1 MRGSGGVRQWDER
14 QQEQEVA
21 GWEAAGMWGRRLQ
34 GGRQWEYGA
43 GGSGVGGSG
52 NARQQVREQEAAGAV
67 RSRRLRDQKAQGAG
81 GSRGGRQQ
89 E

>member
-1 MRGSGGVRQWDER
+1 MRQRGER
-14 QQEQEVA
+14 QQEQE
-21 GWEAAGMWGRRLQ
+21 AARAVGSRSGIQWGRRQQ
-34 GGRQWEYGA
+34 GGRQREYGA
-43 GGSGVGGSG
+43 GGSGVGGRG
-52 NARQQVREQEAAGAV
+52 NVRQQVREREAAGAV

>member
-52 NARQQVREQEAAGAV
+52 NARQQVREQDAAGAV
-67 RSRRLRDQKAQGAG
+67 RSSQEQEAAGSEGTRSRRQW
-81 GSRGGRQQ
+81 